1 MSSYLGDT
9 GVVVPGRD
17 RDALINALV
26 RDYPSMATKAQWT
39 QYVDILIPVY
49 QKAMLAGDSAGRP
62 YAPYRPGTQQGHDLL
77 KYVLDATPGM
87 IGTASTGDPSGRPT
101 VTFRPQVLFLDA
113 LYKLYS
119 SGSIGATLYDPK
131 MALDTIDYKPK
142 TDWDVFVSGVQAG
155 ASGALGDIFSKV
167 APWLVL
173 GGVAY
178 LVIMNLPQLIGGFSR
193 RTSP

>member
-9 GVVVPGRD
+9 GVVVPGKD

-39 QYVDILIPVY
+39 QYVDTLVPVY
-49 QKAMLAGDSAGRP
+49 QKAMLSAGL
-62 YAPYRPGTQQGHDLL
+62 APYRPGTQQGSDLL
-77 KYVLDATPGM
+77 KYVLNLTPGM
-87 IGTASTGDPSGRPT
+87 TGRATAGTAAVS
-101 VTFRPQVLFLDA
+101 FKPQVMFLDT
-113 LYKLYS
+113 LYKEYS
-119 SGSIGATLYDPK
+119 SGLIGSALYDPK
-131 MALDTIDYKPK
+131 LALGTIDYKPK
-142 TDWDVFVSGVQAG
+142 SDWDAFVSGLQIDTTKIIE
-155 ASGALGDIFSKV
+155 DIFSKI

-193 RTSP
+193 RKSP